1 MCGAPERTH
10 PISAEARLG
19 CFWVAGISTHGLGR
33 AGVGIFVNGRV
44 TPDGDHPLPP
54 LSVRGLGF
62 NAFVAGPYRLEGER
76 SRVVTSPTVLPSN
89 SARDSR
95 TRGEGSWIG
104 SLRSRQIPL
113 GRRRCRHPCHESL
126 RGTGGC
132 ADLFTARPVRS
143 RCEHLPASQPTHVP
157 RSPHGHNTKVIQIL
171 LRPALSG
178 TYELR
183 HHPFTDE

>member
-1 MCGAPERTH
+1 MLKDASPPTGIPRCPPSQYAVSGSTRSSPVRTA
-10 PISAEARLG
+10 SG
-19 CFWVAGISTHGLGR
+19 G
-33 AGVGIFVNGRV
+33 
-44 TPDGDHPLPP
+44 
-54 LSVRGLGF
+54 
-62 NAFVAGPYRLEGER
+62 R
-76 SRVVTSPTVLPSN
+76 SRMVTSPTVLPSN

-171 LRPALSG
+171 LRPALSVG
-178 TYELR
+178 LTSSSITHLQMHVCMCMTADCPLVRCRPPLR
-183 HHPFTDE
+183 